1 MAEAATAPSQKIV
14 EVSLVDTYVPSI
26 PQINTNDVK
35 LLFPY
40 QQLTKIE
47 GNQEYDQMCVVR
59 E

>member
-14 EVSLVDTYVPSI
+14 EVSLVDMYVPSI
-26 PQINTNDVK
+26 PQINTDDVK

-40 QQLTKIE
+40 QKLTKIE